1 MAFAL
6 ITGASRGIGKSVA
19 LQLAGDGYDLVLT
32 ARNAEALEVMAS
44 TISNQFNV
52 HVKVVAGNF
61 ANRDTRDQIENAVEE
76 IDLQVLVNNLGVYI
90 PDQWGDETLNLD
102 EHLNLNLEATVQL
115 CNRLFPKLAESDGSP
130 YIFNI
135 CSKAALQGREEAVS
149 YTISKYGM
157 RGMHDTLLQAGRKNG
172 IHVTGIFPGSVNTSS
187 WEGVEAPVHRFV
199 QPEDIAKL
207 ISIILQLNPST
218 LVGYL
223 EIEPVDPTL

>member
-19 LQLAGDGYDLVLT
+19 LQLANDGFDLILT
-32 ARNAEALEVMAS
+32 SRSLDTLNVMS
-44 TISNQFNV
+44 ETISKQYG
-52 HVKVVAGNF
+52 VKVITIAGNF
-61 ANRDTRDQIENAVEE
+61 AERDTRDRIEAQA
-76 IDLQVLVNNLGVYI
+76 IDRDLQVVINNLGIYI
-90 PDQWGDETLNLD
+90 PDQWGDESLHLS
-102 EHLNLNLEATVQL
+102 EHLGLNLEATVQL
-115 CNRLFPKLAESDGSP
+115 CNRLFPKLAGSDSAA
-130 YIFNI
+130 YVFNI

-157 RGMHDTLLQAGRKNG
+157 RGMHDTLLQAGRKNSV
-172 IHVTGIFPGSVNTSS
+172 HVTGIFPGSVNTSS
-187 WEGVEAPVHRFV
+187 WEGIEAPVHRFV

-207 ISIILQLNPST
+207 ISTILQLNPST